1 MGMNILFLASTLPRF
16 INDHQ
21 APFVLEQAQAW
32 KARRP
37 DDRVIILAPHDQ
49 AAARRETIGDV
60 QVRRFQYFWPS
71 RLQALAYP
79 AILPNLKR
87 NPLLSLQVLPFLWAE
102 YVAAKRII
110 REEGIDLV
118 YAHWV
123 MPQGVVARRLS
134 RTTKVPYV
142 IQNHSSDLSVFFKA
156 GKFGQ
161 AAARAIIR
169 EARTLFCVNQRQKE
183 IALELFEPS
192 SRTDIAR
199 KIFVLPM
206 GVGMDVSA
214 VRPTG
219 VGAASPKYAVAT
231 ISRLSR
237 KKGIDLLIAA
247 AERLAENG
255 RVVPIGIAGDGED
268 RDDLTAMPQR
278 ADIKFSGFVSGEDK
292 IDFFN
297 DTRIMAFP
305 SVSAGADVEGMPVAL
320 LEALCCGKV
329 SIIGPD
335 TNVAMLEEWE
345 QIFED
350 VILLNEPRDIDEF
363 AGAIER
369 LVDLDEALLAA
380 RSAHLRKVMARYLWK
395 DLINEYLAAIEPE
408 RITDQHRSRDCKS
421 ATSSSY

>member
-1 MGMNILFLASTLPRF
+1 MGKRILFLASTLPRF
-16 INDHQ
+16 VNDHQ
-21 APFVLEQAQAW
+21 APFVLEQAEAW

-60 QVRRFQYFWPS
+60 QIRRFQYFVPA
-71 RLQALAYP
+71 RLQGLAYP

-110 REEGIDLV
+110 REEDIDLV

-134 RTTKVPYV
+134 RATNVPYV
-142 IQNHSSDLSVFFKA
+142 IQNHSSDIAIFLKA
-156 GKFGQ
+156 GDLGRS
-161 AAARAIIR
+161 AARKIIR
-169 EARTLFCVNQRQKE
+169 EARGMFCVNQRQKE
-183 IALELFEPS
+183 IALGLFEPA
-192 SRTDIAR
+192 SRTEVAQ
-199 KIFVLPM
+199 KIIVLPM

-219 VGAASPKYAVAT
+219 DGEASSTYTLAT

-247 AERLAENG
+247 AERLAEKG
-255 RVVPIGIAGDGED
+255 RVFPIGIAGDGED
-268 RDDLTAMPQR
+268 RDALTAMRRR
-278 ADIKFSGFVSGEDK
+278 ADITFLGFVSGAEK

-297 DTRIMAFP
+297 SSRVMAFP

-320 LEALCCGKV
+320 LEALCCGKASV
-329 SIIGPD
+329 IGPD
-335 TNVAMLEEWE
+335 TNVAILEEWE
-345 QIFED
+345 RISED
-350 VILLNEPRDIDEF
+350 VILLNDPRDVDEF

-369 LVDLDEALLAA
+369 LVDLDQASLAT
-380 RSAHLRKVMARYLWK
+380 RSAHLRKVMARYLWEN
-395 DLINEYLAAIEPE
+395 LIDEYIAAIDPE
-408 RITDQHRSRDCKS
+408 EVSRR
-421 ATSSSY
+421 